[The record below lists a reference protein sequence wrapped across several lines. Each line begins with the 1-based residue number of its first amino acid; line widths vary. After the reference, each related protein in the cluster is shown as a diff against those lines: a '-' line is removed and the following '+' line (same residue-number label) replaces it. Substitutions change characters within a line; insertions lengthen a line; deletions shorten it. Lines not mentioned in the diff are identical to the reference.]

1 MLLNE
6 KCTLARAKLLL
17 HVGSFRKRI
26 SLCTAPNTKLYEVIM
41 IQHVIFDETAIDR
54 YLKRL
59 AYHPGISLYA
69 YKIDCQHM
77 HPCTAHHVRFIA
89 FAVQS
94 DVHQTSGTQT
104 VCFLS
109 IHWLICE
116 MLSKSCQFANVS
128 NNMENGHK
136 WAECTTYRFVKL
148 ATVNGMEFLE
158 LCVLFFF
165 FFRLPLLALVYHSDC
180 QMGIGWLQGSTR
192 RVYCYPSQWTIDQ
205 LECKCKGEACE
216 DVNVEQ
222 DLVIRPNQVRLP
234 RTPAYGTI
242 SDAVRCDI
250 PND

>member
-1 MLLNE
+1 MYN
-6 KCTLARAKLLL
+6 
-17 HVGSFRKRI
+17 VSFREI
-26 SLCTAPNTKLYEVIM
+26 GNCEW
-41 IQHVIFDETAIDR
+41 D
-54 YLKRL
+54 
-59 AYHPGISLYA
+59 GIS
-69 YKIDCQHM
+69 
-77 HPCTAHHVRFIA
+77 
-89 FAVQS
+89 
-94 DVHQTSGTQT
+94 GT
-104 VCFLS
+104 
-109 IHWLICE
+109 
-116 MLSKSCQFANVS
+116 M
-128 NNMENGHK
+128 
-136 WAECTTYRFVKL
+136 RFV
-148 ATVNGMEFLE
+148 
-158 LCVLFFF
+158 FF